1 RHLSTVRVVHWN
13 VRRCIDISGVSS
25 LPRVLQ
31 TLESLQPLILTLNEV
46 DIRCTPS
53 LMQHL
58 ESKLGLPHASFFG
71 HVRGTYG
78 NLIASKVPLQNV
90 MHIHLRGGS
99 EVRLKDG
106 GPHRIARGLLCADLS
121 VFGVHLRVLLTHLDH
136 MSTEERRTQMRHL
149 LQSLR
154 TLANG
159 QQCLLIGDLNALS
172 RCDLTSQEW
181 VSHENYNLSMGWEPP
196 IDESQAGGVL
206 AMLRDAQFVDSYASL
221 ECPPDWRAPPWTAH
235 SAFDSCKPLSDA
247 KSSLC
252 GVELPEGI

>member
-1 RHLSTVRVVHWN
+1 
-13 VRRCIDISGVSS
+13 
-25 LPRVLQ
+25 
-31 TLESLQPLILTLNEV
+31 
-46 DIRCTPS
+46 
-53 LMQHL
+53 MQHL
-58 ESKLGLPHASFFG
+58 ESRLGLPHASFFG

-121 VFGVHLRVLLTHLDH
+121 VCGVHLRVLLTHLDH

-154 TLANG
+154 TLANK

-181 VSHENYNLSMGWEPP
+181 VSHEQYNLSMGWEQP

-235 SAFDSCKPLSDA
+235 VRDQSRPRYRIDYVWSRAPSTAVSRCLMPRAASVESNCQKASDHQPLVIDFEA
-247 KSSLC
+247 TQ
-252 GVELPEGI
+252 V